1 VEKDGDVGPEIEL
14 PHVKAR
20 ESAAVDLLKRA
31 IAARATDIHL
41 EPYGDELETRFRID
55 GRMEHFCRLSHDV
68 GAAIGNQFK
77 LMANLDIAEP
87 FHPKEGRLELPVA
100 LSDHEARITTAH
112 VTGGEAMAIRL
123 QNRRQLVRPLEE
135 LGLFHR
141 SLDQVQDLLQHGE
154 GVVLVTGPTGSGK
167 TTTVYSLVCA
177 LDNGQRNI
185 VSIED
190 PVEFSVPSIL
200 QMEVDERH
208 DVTFVSGLRT
218 LLRLDPDIV
227 LLGEIRDPDTAAVA
241 MRAASS
247 GKFVFSSFHT
257 RDVASTVTGLRDL
270 QVDSRSMAGNIR
282 GIISQRLVRRLCTE
296 CREYRDVTDVE
307 RQTFLQHGVAPP
319 KTTAEPTGCTACRGC
334 GYHGRIGVFEVEA
347 NNADLM
353 QAIEQGAPEDEVRRL
368 LSEGGGVT
376 LIEDAL
382 AKVGDGITSF
392 REAQTMTWVTF
403 SARAAKGHQSEKEN
417 SQ

>member
-1 VEKDGDVGPEIEL
+1 
-14 PHVKAR
+14 
-20 ESAAVDLLKRA
+20 
-31 IAARATDIHL
+31 
-41 EPYGDELETRFRID
+41 
-55 GRMEHFCRLSHDV
+55 
-68 GAAIGNQFK
+68 
-77 LMANLDIAEP
+77 
-87 FHPKEGRLELPVA
+87 
-100 LSDHEARITTAH
+100 
-112 VTGGEAMAIRL
+112 
-123 QNRRQLVRPLEE
+123 
-135 LGLFHR
+135 
-141 SLDQVQDLLQHGE
+141 
-154 GVVLVTGPTGSGK
+154 
-167 TTTVYSLVCA
+167 LVCA

-190 PVEFSVPSIL
+190 PVEFSIPSIL

-227 LLGEIRDPDTAAVA
+227 LLGEIRDPETAAVA

-270 QVDSRSMAGNIR
+270 RVDSRSMAGNIR

-296 CREYRDVTDVE
+296 CHEFRDVSAAE
-307 RQTFLQHGVAPP
+307 RELFLQHGVDPP
-319 KTTAEPTGCTACRGC
+319 NATAVPTGCTACRGR

-353 QAIEQGAPEDEVRRL
+353 QSIEQGAPEDEVRRL
-368 LSEGGGVT
+368 LSEGSGVT

-382 AKVGDGITSF
+382 TKVRDGITSL

-403 SARAAKGHQSEKEN
+403 AARVAIREPSDYGMNQ
-417 SQ
+417 